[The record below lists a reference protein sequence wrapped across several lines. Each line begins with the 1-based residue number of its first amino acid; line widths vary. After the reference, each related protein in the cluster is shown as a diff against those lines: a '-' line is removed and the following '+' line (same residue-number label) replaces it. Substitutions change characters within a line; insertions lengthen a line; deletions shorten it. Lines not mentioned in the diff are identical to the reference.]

1 MDHFAGLDVSVKET
15 NVCIVDDTGKIVREV
30 KVASEPEALL
40 AVSKN
45 PAYRSMSLVPRC
57 DRGEWGLGF
66 PEIRKKR
73 RLVDCSDVH
82 DQRDES
88 RQRKRD
94 REESERDYGYH
105 DHSPPLFEPGISRR
119 PWEQCAD
126 RKALADVMA
135 ITQ

>member
-88 RQRKRD
+88 DNASAIAKRANVTMVIMIILLPCLS
-94 REESERDYGYH
+94 RGFPGVHGSSVPTGR
-105 DHSPPLFEPGISRR
+105 PLP
-119 PWEQCAD
+119 
-126 RKALADVMA
+126 M
-135 ITQ
+135 